1 MATDLRTSP
10 EPSVTGLVSGIV
22 SDVQELTKQQLALF
36 KHEMAS
42 DLRTTKAIAYSSGIG
57 LAGLSLGVLL
67 LCFMLVHLLHGASQ
81 LPLWGCFGLVGVAMV
96 TVGAVLLYTSKKKF
110 ETFNPLPDES
120 VKELKE
126 NVQCLMNPK

>member
-10 EPSVTGLVSGIV
+10 EPSVTTLVSGIV
-22 SDVQELTKQQLALF
+22 NDVQELTKQQLALF
-36 KHEMAS
+36 KAEMAN
-42 DLRTTKAIAYSSGIG
+42 DLRTTKAIALSSGIG
-57 LAGLSLGVLL
+57 LAGLFLGAIL
-67 LCFMLVHLLHGASQ
+67 FAFTLVHLLHSATT
-81 LPLWGCFGLVGVAMV
+81 LPLWGCYGIVAAVMGI
-96 TVGAVLLYTSKKKF
+96 VGAGLLYGSKQKL

>member
-10 EPSVTGLVSGIV
+10 EPSVTALVSGIV
-22 SDVQELTKQQLALF
+22 HDVQELTKQQLALF

-42 DLRTTKAIAYSSGIG
+42 DLRTTKEIAFSSGIG
-57 LAGLSLGVLL
+57 ATSLLVGGVLL
-67 LCFMLVHLLHGASQ
+67 CLMLVYLLNWATVI
-81 LPLWGCFGLVGVAMV
+81 PLWGCYGLVGGGVV
-96 TVGAVLLYTSKKKF
+96 LVGAFLLYSSKKKL

>member
-22 SDVQELTKQQLALF
+22 NDVQELTKQQLALF

-42 DLRTTKAIAYSSGIG
+42 DLRTTKAIALSSGIG

-81 LPLWGCFGLVGVAMV
+81 LPLWGCYGLVGAAMV
-96 TVGAVLLYTSKKKF
+96 TVGAVLLYASKKKF

>member
-1 MATDLRTSP
+1 MLDRLQADAN
-10 EPSVTGLVSGIV
+10 PSITGLVEGII
-22 SDVQELTKQQLALF
+22 SDAQRLMRQEVELARREMQDEWTKTKTAAAALGVGMVILAL
-36 KHEMAS
+36 
-42 DLRTTKAIAYSSGIG
+42 GG
-57 LAGLSLGVLL
+57 LF

-81 LPLWGCFGLVGVAMV
+81 LPLWGCYGLVGAAMV
-96 TVGAVLLYTSKKKF
+96 TVGAVLLYGSKKKF